1 MFQTKISIGYR
12 RVTFCLQV
20 QLESCAGL
28 NAPNLFRLEVVLRL
42 VLSYWAQAWNWLR
55 WAMTKIFARRPWT
68 DFESFS
74 EELLEYV
81 TTMVCVAVK
90 GYPTIG
96 VIHKPFEKKTCKLYF
111 FAATPHWEVA
121 ESLRCAQLA
130 CLLEADKKFVARLDS
145 NCSRQS
151 RSCVI
156 FCLYCMCSFAITIQ
170 HYWIIL
176 P

>member
-1 MFQTKISIGYR
+1 MLPTYFAWRWFWGSC
-12 RVTFCLQV
+12 CLIERKHEIDWDGPWQ
-20 QLESCAGL
+20 
-28 NAPNLFRLEVVLRL
+28 
-42 VLSYWAQAWNWLR
+42 
-55 WAMTKIFARRPWT
+55 IFARRPWT